1 MTLCAD
7 VLIESLPASVG
18 RDIFTYSIPYQFR
31 ENVGPGTEVAVPFGS
46 QTRLGYVVDL
56 HQHPPAESLRGILR
70 VTGQQRLDR
79 DYLTWLK
86 WAADYYL
93 ASLSQVISIAV
104 PRKLSGKVRNVIR
117 PLADPAAFLRTVEQ
131 AFGQG
136 SRLYEFAVYL
146 ISSAPQWKSRQSC
159 LRQFGRRSQDY
170 LQLLQKHLLIEIYTE
185 VQQPADAKEQLMV
198 TLLDDKSDV
207 SPRQRELLR
216 QLRAAGGQALLSE
229 FCQQHHTTPVTLRRL
244 ESQGALSIAPQR
256 IHRRPMNEALESKP
270 LQTLTPAQAE
280 VFAGI
285 QAEIDKPSGRA
296 VLLHGV
302 TGSGKT
308 EVYLHS
314 LAAVLAKGDGGM
326 FLVPEI
332 ALTPQMLRRCR
343 AVFGDAVAVL
353 HSELSDGEYRDE
365 WDRIRDGVAR
375 VVVGARSAIFAPV
388 PRLKLIVVDEEHESS
403 YKQDNHLR
411 YDARLLALMRMKLG
425 GGVAVFGSATP
436 RLESFEQVSRPGPD
450 RWIHLRLPERIH
462 KQPLPPIH
470 LVDMR
475 QEQARGNLG
484 VFSLPL
490 KRAMEE
496 TLAKQE
502 QAILLLNRR
511 GYTGSWLCR
520 DCGEALRC
528 QLCAVSL
535 TFHRSENRLKC
546 HYCDYATHVPRQCPH
561 CHSDKIQGFGMGTQK
576 LEEITQR
583 LFPAARILRMDRD
596 STSVKNAHARILD
609 AFGRGDA
616 DILIGTQMVA
626 KGLDFPKVTLVGLL
640 AADMALNLPD
650 FRAGERTFQ
659 LLTQAAG
666 RAGRSDLPGRIF
678 LQTYAPDHPAIRH
691 ALSHDYDGFFAEERG
706 EREALG
712 YPPFGE
718 LARLLFAHPREAVAF
733 EIAQRYARE
742 LKAQTDAR
750 LTLLGPVA
758 APIARIQALFRVH
771 MLLKHPNLAE
781 IKPLLRS
788 LNQKYRH
795 EVQRLAVD
803 IDPYSML

>member
-18 RDIFTYSIPYQFR
+18 RDIFTYSIPSQFR
-31 ENVGPGTEVAVPFGS
+31 ENICPGTEVAVPFGS
-46 QTRLGYVVDL
+46 QTRLGYVIDL

-70 VTGQQRLDR
+70 ITGQQRLDR
-79 DYLTWLK
+79 EYLSWLK
-86 WAADYYL
+86 WVADYYL
-93 ASLSQVISIAV
+93 ASLSQVIGIAV

-117 PLADPAAFLRTVEQ
+117 PLAEPAHFLRTVEQ
-131 AFGQG
+131 AFGQS

-146 ISSAPQWKSRQSC
+146 IATAPQWKSRQSC
-159 LRQFGRRSQDY
+159 LRQFGRRSQEY
-170 LQLLQKHLLIEIYTE
+170 LQLLQKHLLIEVYTE
-185 VQQPADAKEQLMV
+185 VQQPAEAKEQLMV
-198 TLLDDKSDV
+198 TLLEDPGDL
-207 SPRQRELLR
+207 SPRQRELWQ
-216 QLRAAGGQALLSE
+216 QLRAEGGQVLLSA

-244 ESQGALSIAPQR
+244 ESQGAVSIAPQR
-256 IHRRPMNEALESKP
+256 IQRRPLDEARESKP
-270 LQTLTPAQAE
+270 LQTLTSAQAE
-280 VFAGI
+280 VFARI
-285 QAEIDKPSGRA
+285 RTELETPSQRPI
-296 VLLHGV
+296 LLHGV

-308 EVYLHS
+308 EVYLHA
-314 LAAVLAKGDGGM
+314 LATVLARGDGGL

-375 VVVGARSAIFAPV
+375 IVVGARSAIFAPI
-388 PRLKLIVVDEEHESS
+388 PRLKLIVVDEEHEST
-403 YKQDNHLR
+403 YKQDSHLR
-411 YDARLLALMRMKLG
+411 YDARLLARMRMRLN
-425 GGVAVFGSATP
+425 GGVVIFGSATP
-436 RLESFEQVSRPGPD
+436 RLESFEQVQRG
-450 RWIHLRLPERIH
+450 RWLHLKLPERIH
-462 KQPLPPIH
+462 RQPLPPIY

-475 QEQARGNLG
+475 QEQARGNFG
-484 VFSLPL
+484 VFSQAL
-490 KRAMEE
+490 KRAMDE
-496 TLAKQE
+496 TLARQE

-528 QLCAVSL
+528 ELCAVSL
-535 TFHRSENRLKC
+535 TYHRSDNRLKC
-546 HYCDYATHVPRQCPH
+546 HYCDFSTHVPRQCPI
-561 CHSDKIQGFGMGTQK
+561 CRSDKIQGFGIGTQK

-583 LFPAARILRMDRD
+583 LFPTARILRMDRD
-596 STSVKNAHARILD
+596 STSLKNAHTRILD
-609 AFGRGDA
+609 AFGQGDA

-666 RAGRSDLPGRIF
+666 RAGRSELPGRIF
-678 LQTYAPDHPAIRH
+678 LQTYAPEHPAIRH
-691 ALSHDYDGFFAEERG
+691 ALRHDYEGFFAEERI
-706 EREALG
+706 EREMLG

-718 LARLLFAHPREAVAF
+718 LARLLFAHPREAIAHEV
-733 EIAQRYARE
+733 AQRFAQE
-742 LKAQTDAR
+742 LKAHCDAR
-750 LTLLGPVA
+750 LLILGPVA

-771 MLLKHPNLAE
+771 MLLKHPRLSE
-781 IKPLLRS
+781 LKPLLRQ

-795 EVQRLAVD
+795 EVQRLVLD